1 MTHEQI
7 YNLVNTATQEAL
19 GASALVEEDLGNLVD
34 IGTQLFNANA
44 VDEYVRSLINHIG
57 KVIFVNRVY
66 DGSAPSVLRDGFEYG
81 SVLEKVSF
89 GMPSATENET
99 WELENGQSVDPNIF
113 YKPDVSAKFFNKR
126 TTFEI
131 PLSVAERQV
140 KQSFSNGEQL
150 NAFVSGLFN
159 AVSKS
164 RTVKNDSLI
173 MRTINNFVGETLYD
187 EYAGSGYTS
196 KSTNKAVNLL
206 YLYNQAYSKSLTAA
220 ACLYDPDFLRFAI
233 FILGNYERRM
243 RKISSLFNIGETD
256 KFTPADLL
264 HVVLHA
270 DFASAASV
278 FLYSDT
284 FHKDL
289 VALPKAETVPYWQGS
304 GTSYAFADTTKIDVV
319 TAGAKDVSREGILG
333 VMFDH
338 DALGVANYNERVTTN
353 YNGKGEFFN
362 YWFKN
367 DAGYFNDFNENFVVF
382 FVA

>member
-19 GASALVEEDLGNLVD
+19 GASALVEEDLGNIVD

-89 GMPSATENET
+89 GMPTATENET

-150 NAFVSGLFN
+150 NSFVSGLFN

-187 EYAGSGYTS
+187 EYSGSGYTS

-220 ACLYDPDFLRFAI
+220 ACLYDADFLRFAI

-243 RKISSLFNIGETD
+243 RKISALFNIGETD

-338 DALGVANYNERVTTN
+338 DALGVANFNERVTTN